1 MVALSDAG
9 EVVLVE
15 PAPQEYRE
23 VFRSDVL
30 DGKCWSSLAFS
41 DGRLYVRSTKEGAAL
56 RFQ

>member
-1 MVALSDAG
+1 M
-9 EVVLVE
+9 VE

-30 DGKCWSSLAFS
+30 DGKCWSSPAFS